1 MSTNTQAQKV
11 APPKI
16 RRLRH
21 RRRLIAGSSIVQGR
35 HPALDN
41 FLIREAARANASPQR
56 LVDPPAIVVGGTGW
70 ASGDQFLILGG
81 TFTVQAIGQVVTEV
95 AGVVTVISIIEA
107 GRYTVNPGVGVA
119 TTAIL
124 PAVGIGLTVTT
135 VLTGAV
141 AGVTEAE
148 LLAAISGVGTSDK
161 NRNIGDSFDIQV
173 SAQYLR
179 RPESSELYLDA
190 GVPIA

>member
-35 HPALDN
+35 HPGLDN
-41 FLIREAARANASPQR
+41 FLIREAARAIASPLR
-56 LVDPPAIVVGGTGW
+56 LAQALAVVAGGTTY
-70 ASGDQFLILGG
+70 ALGDQFNILGG
-81 TFTVQAIGQVVTEV
+81 TGSGGTGIVTAV
-95 AGVVTVISIIEA
+95 AAGVVTAARVLDP
-107 GRYTVNPGVGVA
+107 GVYTVNPGVGAA
-119 TTAIL
+119 TSGAGDD
-124 PAVGIGLTVTT
+124 ALTVTT
-135 VLTGAV
+135 TLTAAV

-148 LLAAISGVGTSDK
+148 LLTQIAGVGTSDK
-161 NRNIGDSFDIQV
+161 ARNTGNTFDIQV

-179 RPESSELYLDA
+179 IPANSSELYDNA
-190 GVPIA
+190 GVPIV